1 MFNNNN
7 NYNSQGV
14 PSFMAYGGVPVGLPR
29 GAVPQNATGGAV
41 PQWSLGQQNP
51 TSSFGQPT
59 QFAQNNTQANDGNY
73 TTSNYRL
80 GTLSGLYESNH
91 NPAAIGT
98 DNAGGPSY
106 GMYQIATTPGTMK
119 SYISYL
125 SQNQKYKDFADAL
138 NTAGGDIAARQKSQ
152 SFIDTWG
159 ELSKN
164 NDFNDSQYNFIV
176 DTHLNPLINSVQ
188 EKDILNLDNRHP
200 VVKDA
205 LYSMSVQ
212 HRGAPKIVNNAL
224 QGIKETYGNNPANIN
239 DETILRSLYDS
250 RKNYVLSLPESQ
262 YPGDGKITAQE
273 KMNIINKR
281 YPKELQDALN
291 YLR

>member
-1 MFNNNN
+1 MVNNNN
-7 NYNSQGV
+7 NYHSRGV
-14 PSFMAYGGVPVGLPR
+14 PEFMAYGGIPVGIPK
-29 GAVPQNATGGAV
+29 GAVPQHATGGAI
-41 PQWSLGQQNP
+41 PQWALGQKN
-51 TSSFGQPT
+51 T
-59 QFAQNNTQANDGNY
+59 QLAQNNTQMSDRSNLSL
-73 TTSNYRL
+73 SNYRL
-80 GTLSGLYESNH
+80 GTLSGLYEANH

-106 GMYQIATTPGTMK
+106 GMFQIATTPGTMN
-119 SYISYL
+119 SYINYL
-125 SQNQKYKDFADAL
+125 SQNPKYKDFADTL
-138 NTAGGDIAARQKSQ
+138 NTAGGDAAARQKSQ
-152 SFIDTWG
+152 SFIDAWG

-164 NDFNDSQYNFIV
+164 NDFNNSQYNFIV
-176 DTHLNPLINSVQ
+176 DTHLNPLINSIQ
-188 EKDILNLDNRHP
+188 EKGILDLDNRHP
-200 VVKDA
+200 VIKDA

-224 QGIKETYGNNPANIN
+224 QGIKERYGNDSANIN
-239 DETILRSLYDS
+239 DETILKSLYDS

-262 YPGDGKITAQE
+262 YPGDGKITTQE